1 MGSIAQFMTRDFL
14 IALLAA
20 VSAAAVVFTVGVS
33 FLGRGGVSV
42 KQRIKRVALER
53 EKMRAE
59 EMARLRGRGNSADPQ
74 EQARSIRRVA
84 GRQYVQNVVERFSLQ
99 KAFADENTA
108 DALSRAGLR
117 GQGPLNAYVF
127 ARFVTP
133 FGLFALAFLYLQ
145 FTVFQDK
152 PAYLNAMY
160 AVFIGLVGAYLPTLW
175 LKNRTTKRQKSIK
188 RAWPDSLDLMLLCVE
203 AGMSVEH
210 AFKRVAKEI
219 GLQSPELAEEI
230 TLTTA
235 ELSFLEDRTRAYDN
249 LGKRT
254 GLDIVKSVMT
264 ALIQAD
270 RYGTSVGTSLRVMA
284 EEGRETRMMEAEKKA
299 AALPPKLTVPLII
312 FFLPVLFIVIIAPAI
327 IKMIEQGSFSAFGV

>member
-1 MGSIAQFMTRDFL
+1 MDAIESLMTRDFL
-14 IALLAA
+14 IAALAA
-20 VSAAAVVFTVGVS
+20 ISAAAVVFTLGFS
-33 FLGRGGVSV
+33 ILGRGGTNM

-59 EMARLRGRGNSADPQ
+59 EMARLRGRGGA
-74 EQARSIRRVA
+74 EQDGTRTIRRAA
-84 GRQYVQNVVERFSLQ
+84 GRQYVQNVVERFSLR
-99 KAFADENTA
+99 KAFADAGTA
-108 DALSRAGLR
+108 DALARAGLR
-117 GQGPLNAYVF
+117 GQAPLNAFVF
-127 ARFVTP
+127 ARFVSP
-133 FGLFALAFLYLQ
+133 FVMFGLAFLYLN
-145 FTVFQDK
+145 FVMFKDN
-152 PAYLNAMY
+152 PVWMNLIY
-160 AVFIGLVGAYLPTLW
+160 ALFLGLVGAYLPTVW
-175 LKNRTTKRQKSIK
+175 LSNRTIKRQQSIK
-188 RAWPDSLDLMLLCVE
+188 RAWPDALDLMLLCVE

-219 GLQSPELAEEI
+219 GMQSPELAEEI

-249 LGKRT
+249 LGRRT
-254 GLDIVKSVMT
+254 GLDVVKSVMT

-299 AALPPKLTVPLII
+299 AALPPKLTVPLIV

-327 IKMIEQGSFSAFGV
+327 LKMMQNGSFDAFG

>member
-1 MGSIAQFMTRDFL
+1 MGAIEALMTRDFL
-14 IALLAA
+14 IAMLAA
-20 VSAAAVVFTVGVS
+20 ISAAAVVFTVGFT
-33 FLGRGGVSV
+33 FLGRSGSTV
-42 KQRIKRVALER
+42 KQRIKRVAIER
-53 EKMRAE
+53 EKLRAE
-59 EMARLRGRGNSADPQ
+59 EMARLRGRGSEEQ
-74 EQARSIRRVA
+74 QARTARRAA
-84 GRQYVQNVVERFSLQ
+84 GRQSIQNVVERFSLQ
-99 KAFADENTA
+99 KAFADENTG
-108 DALSRAGLR
+108 DALARAGLR

-133 FGLFALAFLYLQ
+133 FVLFVVAFIYLQ
-145 FTVFQDK
+145 FTVFADK
-152 PAYLNAMY
+152 PAYLNAIY
-160 AVFIGLVGAYLPTLW
+160 AVFLGLVGAYLPTLW
-175 LKNRTTKRQKSIK
+175 LRNRTTKRQASIR
-188 RAWPDSLDLMLLCVE
+188 RAWPDALDLMLLCVE

-210 AFKRVAKEI
+210 AFKRVAREI

-264 ALIQAD
+264 SLIQAD

-299 AALPPKLTVPLII
+299 AALPPKLTVPLIV

-327 IKMIEQGSFSAFGV
+327 IKMIEQGSFGAFS